1 MIMLRIDR
9 HSEGVEPMNK
19 YKAEGLGIGS
29 LGAALSEVGHG
40 A

>member
-1 MIMLRIDR
+1 MIMLRLDK
-9 HSEGVEPMNK
+9 HGEGVEPMNK
-19 YKAEGLGIGS
+19 CEAEGLGIGS